1 MKKLLALLLAVVM
14 LLALCAC
21 GDKTPA
27 NPGTSDKPANSDNN
41 DPVDTPPAD
50 NTYEIVM
57 LMDLPSGTINDGSFC
72 EATWNGI
79 KQYCEETG
87 TTYTYM
93 TPSEESKEAYLSLM
107 DQAVKVGGK
116 VLVCPGYLFEDAIY
130 EAQDKYPDVKFVIID
145 GRPHSSDYSEFRT
158 GSNVYS
164 VLFAEGEV
172 GFMAGY
178 AAVMEGY
185 RNLGFFGGMAVTSV
199 ARFGYGYVMGAEQAA
214 KDLGLNK
221 GDVKVIY
228 WYSGDFVPSPE
239 KLTTVKGWYQ
249 TGTDVIF
256 ACGGTICQN
265 AFAAAEEL
273 NKAVIGVDMDQS
285 GDSPTVITSA
295 TKGCAKATYD
305 ALIGYKNGNFP
316 GGVDAVLGASVD
328 CVGLATGDSWR
339 LKNYTVEQYEELY
352 ERIKNDVD
360 GIASSILTD
369 ADIEDPTQIPLEL
382 VTLDYKN

>member
-1 MKKLLALLLAVVM
+1 MKKLLALLLAVVI
-14 LLALCAC
+14 LLALTAC

-27 NPGTSDKPANSDNN
+27 TPGTSDEPANSDNN
-41 DPVDTPPAD
+41 EPASTSPD
-50 NTYEIVM
+50 GTYEIVM

-87 TTYTYM
+87 ATYTYM

-164 VLFAEGEV
+164 VLFSEGEV

-214 KDLGLNK
+214 KDLNLNK

-256 ACGGTICQN
+256 ACGGTICEN

-273 NKAVIGVDMDQS
+273 NKAVIGVDMDQAD
-285 GDSPTVITSA
+285 DSPTVITSA

-352 ERIKNDVD
+352 DRIKNDTD

>member
-14 LLALCAC
+14 LLALTAC

-27 NPGTSDKPANSDNN
+27 TPGTSDEPANSDNN
-41 DPVDTPPAD
+41 EPASTSPD
-50 NTYEIVM
+50 GTYEIVM

-87 TTYTYM
+87 ATYTYM

-145 GRPHSSDYSEFRT
+145 GRPHSSDYSDFRT

-164 VLFAEGEV
+164 VLFSEGEV

-214 KDLGLNK
+214 KDLNLNK

-256 ACGGTICQN
+256 ACGGTICEN

-273 NKAVIGVDMDQS
+273 NKAVSGVDMDQAD
-285 GDSPTVITSA
+285 DSPTVITSA

-352 ERIKNDVD
+352 DRIKNDTD

>member
-14 LLALCAC
+14 LLALTAC

-27 NPGTSDKPANSDNN
+27 TPGTSDEPANSDNN
-41 DPVDTPPAD
+41 EPASTSPD
-50 NTYEIVM
+50 GTYEIVM

-87 TTYTYM
+87 ATYTYM

-145 GRPHSSDYSEFRT
+145 GRPHSSDYSDFRT

-164 VLFAEGEV
+164 VLFSEGEV

-214 KDLGLNK
+214 KDLNLNK

-256 ACGGTICQN
+256 ACGGTICEN

-273 NKAVIGVDMDQS
+273 NKAVIGVDMDQAD
-285 GDSPTVITSA
+285 DSPTVITSA

-352 ERIKNDVD
+352 DRIKNDTD

-382 VTLDYKN
+382 VTLDYKK